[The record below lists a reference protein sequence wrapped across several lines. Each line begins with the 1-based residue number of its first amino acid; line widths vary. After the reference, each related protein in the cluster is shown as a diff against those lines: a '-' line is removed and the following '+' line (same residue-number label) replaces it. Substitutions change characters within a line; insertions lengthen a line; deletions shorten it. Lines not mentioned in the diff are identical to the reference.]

1 MRFASAM
8 IVKSAVCVLSIWTT
22 AWSLEAAATPIG
34 QASSCPMIFR
44 TSVKT
49 PAVSVFKSQGQPS
62 DFKQLE
68 SDLQAALLRK
78 TAAGKNHFKITINE
92 LQAQSMGGVAR
103 AISLALESVSP
114 DRQLR
119 VEVVVYSR
127 DVESLLESSSRL
139 SHLATNRQ
147 IRYRFEILD
156 MTDAR
161 QIRRIEFERPDVSLN
176 FGSYEPLSQ

>member
-1 MRFASAM
+1 
-8 IVKSAVCVLSIWTT
+8 
-22 AWSLEAAATPIG
+22 
-34 QASSCPMIFR
+34 MIFR

-49 PAVSVFKSQGQPS
+49 AAVSVFKAQGQPE
-62 DFKQLE
+62 DFKKLE
-68 SDLQAALLRK
+68 SDLQAALIRI

-92 LQAQSMGGVAR
+92 LKAQSMPSVAR
-103 AISLALESVSP
+103 AISMALESV
-114 DRQLR
+114 RTNGGLR

-127 DVESLLESSSRL
+127 DVESLLESSARL
-139 SHLATNRQ
+139 ARLPANRQ

-176 FGSYEPLSQ
+176 FGRYEPLPQ